1 MILNQKLYSVMFR
14 RLDCLRRTQ
23 RFYSLKYVSNYVFD
37 RESFA
42 RRHIGPNDV
51 EQEQMLKELG
61 YQVFTFF
68 FKILLNHID
77 DVTKKLTIL
86 EVKLV

>member
-1 MILNQKLYSVMFR
+1 MFR

-37 RESFA
+37 RESFTH
-42 RRHIGPNDV
+42 RHIGPNDA

-61 YQVFTFF
+61 YQVFN
-68 FKILLNHID
+68 ILITACKCNDLIIF
-77 DVTKKLTIL
+77 V
-86 EVKLV
+86 